1 MPVETAIEPR
11 ITMTVQ
17 ETAAYLGIS
26 TDTVYELV
34 RRKEIPHIRIRRR
47 ILFRRDTLDN
57 WLSRMEAASE
67 GR

>member
-1 MPVETAIEPR
+1 VQP

-26 TDTVYELV
+26 TDTIYEMV
-34 RRKEIPHIRIRRR
+34 RRKEIPHIRLRRR
-47 ILFRRDTLDN
+47 ILFRRDTLDA

-67 GR
+67 RR